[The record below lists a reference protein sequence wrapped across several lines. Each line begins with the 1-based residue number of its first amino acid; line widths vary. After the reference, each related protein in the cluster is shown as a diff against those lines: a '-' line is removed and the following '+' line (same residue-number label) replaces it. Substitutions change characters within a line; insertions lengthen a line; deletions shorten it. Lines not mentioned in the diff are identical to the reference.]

1 MKMIDILEGFEIE
14 INKIDDAV
22 GKPNV
27 VDSEYWLN
35 QAVIKFVKLRF
46 NGDFVHKTSY
56 EQNEKRRNDLLNLYK
71 EQNVILSGPYVI
83 NNLYDE
89 YKVIYDDDVLF
100 TLNEDVTIQDKEGG
114 RNKETSVFECTAD
127 SFMYR
132 ITNSLTD
139 FHYRFGNARPLRVRT
154 IDGCLLFTDKNYNIT
169 RYKLGYLRFPKKITL
184 SEPFDEYL
192 DFDDVTMPEIIKMA
206 AQMYLENIK
215 EERYKTI
222 TQEVNTQE

>member
-71 EQNVILSGPYVI
+71 E
-83 NNLYDE
+83 
-89 YKVIYDDDVLF
+89 
-100 TLNEDVTIQDKEGG
+100 
-114 RNKETSVFECTAD
+114 
-127 SFMYR
+127 
-132 ITNSLTD
+132 
-139 FHYRFGNARPLRVRT
+139 
-154 IDGCLLFTDKNYNIT
+154 
-169 RYKLGYLRFPKKITL
+169 
-184 SEPFDEYL
+184 
-192 DFDDVTMPEIIKMA
+192 
-206 AQMYLENIK
+206 
-215 EERYKTI
+215 
-222 TQEVNTQE
+222 